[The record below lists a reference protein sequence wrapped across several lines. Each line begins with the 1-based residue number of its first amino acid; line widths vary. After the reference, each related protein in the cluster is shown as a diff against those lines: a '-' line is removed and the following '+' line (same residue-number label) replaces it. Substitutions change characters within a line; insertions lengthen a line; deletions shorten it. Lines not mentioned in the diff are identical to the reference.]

1 MNPCRVGFNGQ
12 RLDPISGASHLG
24 NGYRAYH
31 PSLMRFNR
39 PDGWAPFGAGGINP
53 YLYCDGDPLNRVDPS
68 GHASWLAGLGIGLGI
83 LGIVAALLTGGAA
96 IAVAGSLSAAIG
108 SASPLSLL
116 SGIAGLVADVSGIAS
131 TATAHSNRRAS
142 AALSWISLA
151 AGMLS
156 LGMGLASMAWRRVNS
171 AVRQLGNLS
180 SARSTWGNVDD
191 IENIQM
197 LGVGSS
203 TRPSRIT
210 DIYYSFD
217 DVKKGS
223 RRLNIV
229 AHGRFEQSL
238 NYATVGFSQVST
250 RYTGASFAAYLSDM
264 GINFSD
270 YADGGVRLIVCYSA
284 DGADSFAAS
293 FARQSGLS
301 VKAFSGP
308 VTTEGELQSMVNAHA
323 SPTHLEKMFNGNLLV
338 AEESLNEGLV
348 ELESRDNLFRVIKE
362 NRGISGG
369 YNPLTTRPAKS

>member
-1 MNPCRVGFNGQ
+1 MTPCRMGFNGQ

-24 NGYRAYH
+24 NGYRTYH
-31 PSLMRFNR
+31 PSLMRFNH
-39 PDGWAPFGAGGINP
+39 PDSWSPFGAGGINP
-53 YLYCDGDPLNRVDPS
+53 YLYCDGDPLNRADPS

-83 LGIVAALLTGGAA
+83 LGIVAALITGGAA

-108 SASPLSLL
+108 STSPLSLL
-116 SGIAGLVADVSGIAS
+116 SGISGLVADVSGIAS
-131 TATAHSNRRAS
+131 NAIVCRNWRAS
-142 AALSWISLA
+142 TALSGISLA
-151 AGMLS
+151 AGILS
-156 LGMGLASMAWRRVNS
+156 FGAGLASMVWRRVNS
-171 AVRQLGNLS
+171 SVRPLHDLS
-180 SARSTWGNVDD
+180 SARTRWGNVDD
-191 IENIQM
+191 IENIQL
-197 LGVGSS
+197 LGIGHSTRSS
-203 TRPSRIT
+203 TTT

-217 DVKKGS
+217 DVKKGL

-229 AHGRFEQSL
+229 AHGRFEHNL
-238 NYATVGFSQVST
+238 HYATIGFSQVST

-270 YADGGVRLIVCYSA
+270 YAGGGVRLIVCYSA
-284 DGADSFAAS
+284 DGADSFAAR

-323 SPTHLEKMFNGNLLV
+323 LPTNVEKMFNGDLLT
-338 AEESLNEGLV
+338 AEEALNEELV

-369 YNPLTTRPAKS
+369 YNPRIIRPV